1 MAESNIL
8 ISRNIVKKLLKK
20 HKFVK
25 RKILGKICTGNFPER
40 NEQFE
45 IISKKLQHYK
55 QSNSP
60 VISMD
65 TKKKESLG
73 RLCRDGKVYCTKAQE
88 AYDHTNDSVIT
99 GKAIPHGLY
108 DLKQNKAYI
117 NIGTS
122 NETAAFLCDSIKCWW
137 ENHGKI
143 SYPSAKEIF
152 ILCDAG
158 GANSWRIYVFKVEL
172 QKLANLLNIKI
183 IICHYPPYTSKWNP
197 IEHKV
202 FPHVTRAMEGVML
215 ESHEQTLSLIEK
227 TVTSTGLQVVGAI
240 IDKMYDLG
248 IKTSKKALDS
258 LNISYDEMVPGLNY
272 SICPALVNNVQV
284 IS

>member
-1 MAESNIL
+1 MVEKNII

-25 RKILGKICTGNFPER
+25 RKIQSKRCAGDFLER

-45 IISKKLQHYK
+45 IINKKLMYYK
-55 QSNSP
+55 KSDSP

-65 TKKKESLG
+65 TKKKEPLG
-73 RLCRDGKVYCTKAQE
+73 LLYREGRVYCTKAQE
-88 AYDHTNDSVIT
+88 AYDHTNDSLII

-108 DLKQNKAYI
+108 DLKKNKAYI

-122 NETAAFLCDSIKCWW
+122 NETAAFLCDSIKHWW
-137 ENHGKI
+137 ENHGEI
-143 SYPSAKEIF
+143 TYPSAKEIF

-158 GANSWRIYVFKVEL
+158 GENSWRIYVFKVEL
-172 QKLANLLNIKI
+172 QKLADLFGIKI
-183 IICHYPPYTSKWNP
+183 VICHYPPYASKWNP

-202 FPHVTRAMEGVML
+202 FPHVSRAMDGVML
-215 ESHEQTLSLIEK
+215 ESHKQVLSLIEK
-227 TVTSTGLQVVGAI
+227 TSTTTGLKVVGAI
-240 IDKMYDLG
+240 IDKMYNLG
-248 IKTSKKALDS
+248 IKTAKKALDS
-258 LNISYDEMVPGLNY
+258 LNIAYDERLPGLNY
-272 SICPALVNNVQV
+272 TICPAQSNSVQF